1 MIRLG
6 TRTNGELRRRT
17 IPVLDDSYFKSEW
30 MESGADPALSPTVA
44 LIEQP
49 PNSVLVPHFH
59 RQNQF
64 QLFVEGSG
72 SIGTTTLSPL
82 SIHYAGAFTGYG
94 PLVAGPDGIKYFTM
108 RSVCETGLVP
118 ISEAREKML
127 RGPKRHAQCGPIP
140 IASDVDLRALTEVQT
155 EAVIPLTDDG
165 LGAEVIH
172 LPVTGTLLPQRH
184 HASAGLFLVVL
195 AGTLNY
201 ADTQLESWE
210 SLFVSADEIPPAFD
224 VGKGGLQV
232 LVLHLPRKASVY
244 P

>member
-17 IPVLDDSYFKSEW
+17 IPVLDDSYFKAEW
-30 MESGADPALSPTVA
+30 MESGADSALSPTVA

-64 QLFVEGSG
+64 QLFVDGSG
-72 SIGTTTLSPL
+72 SIGASPLSPL
-82 SIHYAGAFTGYG
+82 SIHYAGAYTGYG
-94 PLVAGPDGIKYFTM
+94 PLVAGPEGIKYFTM

-127 RGPKRHAQCGPIP
+127 RGPKRHAQCGPIHV
-140 IASDVDLRALTEVQT
+140 ASDVDLGALTEIQT
-155 EAVIPLTDDG
+155 AVVIPLADDG

-172 LPVTGTLLPQRH
+172 VPGSGTLLPQRLA
-184 HASAGLFLVVL
+184 ASAGFFLVVL
-195 AGTLNY
+195 AGALNS
-201 ADTQLESWE
+201 ADAQLGFLE
-210 SLFVSADEIPPAFD
+210 SLFVSADEIMPAFAA
-224 VGKGGLQV
+224 GKVGLQV
-232 LVLHLPRKASVY
+232 LVLHLPRKESVY

>member
-6 TRTNGELRRRT
+6 TRQNGDLRRRT
-17 IPVLDDSYFKSEW
+17 IPVLDDSYFKGEW
-30 MESGADPALSPTVA
+30 MESGDDPALSPTVA

-64 QLFVEGSG
+64 QLFVDGSG
-72 SIGTTTLSPL
+72 SIGATALAPL

-118 ISEAREKML
+118 ISDAREKML
-127 RGPKRHAQCGPIP
+127 RGPKRHAQFGPLNVV
-140 IASDVDLRALTEVQT
+140 SNVDLQGLTEVHT
-155 EAVIPLTDDG
+155 DAVIPLSDDG

-172 LPVTGTLLPQRH
+172 LPASGTLSPRRH
-184 HASAGLFLVVL
+184 PASAGFFLVVM
-195 AGTLNY
+195 AGTLVY

-210 SLFVSADEIPPAFD
+210 SLFVSADEILPPFN

-232 LVLHLPRKASVY
+232 LVLHFPSKASVY

>member
-17 IPVLDDSYFKSEW
+17 IPVLDDSYFKAEW
-30 MESGADPALSPTVA
+30 MESGTDAFLSPTVA

-64 QLFVEGSG
+64 QLFVDGSG
-72 SIGTTTLSPL
+72 SIGPSALSPL
-82 SIHYAGAFTGYG
+82 TIHYAGAYTGYG
-94 PLVAGPDGIKYFTM
+94 PVVAGPEGIKYFTM

-118 ISEAREKML
+118 ISDAREKML
-127 RGPKRHAQCGPIP
+127 RGPKRHAQYGPID
-140 IASDVDLRALTEVQT
+140 ISSEAVLQALTDAQT
-155 EAVIPLTDDG
+155 EAVIPLAEDG

-172 LPVTGTLLPQRH
+172 LPGALKLLPQRLA
-184 HASAGLFLVVL
+184 ASAGFFLVVL
-195 AGTLNY
+195 AGTLIY
-201 ADTQLESWE
+201 ADGQLGALENV
-210 SLFVSADEIPPAFD
+210 FVSADEVLPVFSA
-224 VGKGGLQV
+224 GKEGLQV
-232 LVLHLPRKASVY
+232 LVLHLPRKELVY

>member
-6 TRTNGELRRRT
+6 TRTNGELKRRS
-17 IPVLDDSYFKSEW
+17 IPVLDDSYFKAEW
-30 MESGADPALSPTVA
+30 MESGADPVLSPTVA

-72 SIGTTTLSPL
+72 SIGASALSPL
-82 SIHYAGAFTGYG
+82 SIHYAGAYTGYG

-108 RSVCETGLVP
+108 RSICETGLVP
-118 ISEAREKML
+118 ISKAREKML
-127 RGPKRHAQCGPIP
+127 RGPKRHAQCGPIH
-140 IASDVDLRALTEVQT
+140 IASDVDLQALTESQT
-155 EAVIPLTDDG
+155 ESVIPLADDG

-172 LPVTGTLLPQRH
+172 VPSAGTLLPKRLT
-184 HASAGLFLVVL
+184 ASAGFFLVVL
-195 AGTLNY
+195 AGTLNC
-201 ADTQLESWE
+201 ADVQLGSLESMY
-210 SLFVSADEIPPAFD
+210 VSADEVLPVFEA
-224 VGKGGLQV
+224 GKGGLQV
-232 LVLHLPRKASVY
+232 LVLHLPRKESVY

>member
-17 IPVLDDSYFKSEW
+17 IPVLDDSYFKAEW
-30 MESGADPALSPTVA
+30 RDSGTDASLSPTVA

-64 QLFVEGSG
+64 QLFVDGSG
-72 SIGTTTLSPL
+72 SIGPSALSPL
-82 SIHYAGAFTGYG
+82 TIHYAGAYTGYG
-94 PLVAGPDGIKYFTM
+94 PVVAGPEGIKYFTM

-118 ISEAREKML
+118 ISDAREKML
-127 RGPKRHAQCGPIP
+127 RGPKRHAQCGPID
-140 IASDVDLRALTEVQT
+140 ISSEAVLLALTDAQT
-155 EAVIPLTDDG
+155 EAVIPLADDG

-172 LPVTGTLLPQRH
+172 LPGALKLLPQRLA
-184 HASAGLFLVVL
+184 ASAGFFLVVL
-195 AGTLNY
+195 AGTLIY
-201 ADTQLESWE
+201 ADAQLGALENV
-210 SLFVSADEIPPAFD
+210 FVSADEVLPVFFA
-224 VGKGGLQV
+224 GKEGLQV
-232 LVLHLPRKASVY
+232 LVLHLPRKELAY

>member
-17 IPVLDDSYFKSEW
+17 IPVLDDSYFKAEW
-30 MESGADPALSPTVA
+30 MESGADSALSPTVA

-72 SIGTTTLSPL
+72 SIGTSPLSPL
-82 SIHYAGAFTGYG
+82 SIHYAGAYTGYG
-94 PLVAGPDGIKYFTM
+94 PLVAGPEGIKYFTM

-127 RGPKRHAQCGPIP
+127 RGPKRHAQCGP
-140 IASDVDLRALTEVQT
+140 VDISSAADLQVLTGLQT

-172 LPVTGTLLPQRH
+172 VPGGDTLLPQRLS
-184 HASAGLFLVVL
+184 ASAGFFLVVL
-195 AGTLNY
+195 AGTLTSV
-201 ADTQLESWE
+201 DVQLSSLE
-210 SLFVSADEIPPAFD
+210 SLFVSADEVLPAFAA
-224 VGKGGLQV
+224 GEAGLQV
-232 LVLHLPRKASVY
+232 LVLHLPRKESVY

>member
-17 IPVLDDSYFKSEW
+17 IPVLDDSYLKSEW
-30 MESGADPALSPTVA
+30 MESGVDPELSPTVA

-72 SIGTTTLSPL
+72 SIGTTTLSPV

-118 ISEAREKML
+118 ISEARGKML
-127 RGPKRHAQCGPIP
+127 RGPKRHAQCGPIS
-140 IASDVDLRALTEVQT
+140 ITTDVDLRAMTKVQSET
-155 EAVIPLTDDG
+155 KIPLADDG
-165 LGAEVIH
+165 LGVEVIY
-172 LPVTGTLLPQRH
+172 LPAINTLLPQRH
-184 HASAGLFLVVL
+184 PASAGFFLVVL
-195 AGTLNY
+195 AGILHY
-201 ADTQLESWE
+201 ADARLGCWE
-210 SLFVSADEIPPAFD
+210 SLFVPADEIPQAFD
-224 VGKGGLQV
+224 AGESGLQV

-244 P
+244 A